1 MNTLFAI
8 IAGPSTSSSCTATP
22 AGPITGTFSPGIGF
36 VSDLLVYSVLFY
48 IAALLA
54 IAVKSATGVTTE
66 RDAETWDGILSTL
79 LEPVEI
85 VRAKVLGA
93 ISGQRA

>member
-1 MNTLFAI
+1 MNALFAI

-22 AGPITGTFSPGIGF
+22 RPHHWDFFARDRF

-54 IAVKSATGVTTE
+54 IAVKSATGVTTQ
-66 RDAETWDGILSTL
+66 RDAETWDS
-79 LEPVEI
+79 V
-85 VRAKVLGA
+85 
-93 ISGQRA
+93 